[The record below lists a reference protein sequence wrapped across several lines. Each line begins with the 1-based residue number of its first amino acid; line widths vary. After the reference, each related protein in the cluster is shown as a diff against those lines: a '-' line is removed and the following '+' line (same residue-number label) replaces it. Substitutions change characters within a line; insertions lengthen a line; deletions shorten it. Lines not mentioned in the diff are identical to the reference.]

1 MSRDFDQP
9 PLEPRAFEPPASDP
23 ASDEAAPFESASYE
37 SPAFEAARAWPARH
51 RRRFPAVRWLVAGA
65 GAVVAASVLSL
76 AIVVQAAGSP
86 ACAAPPLAG
95 TTHSGKATH
104 FDGSKG
110 GNCSFGPPASNLYV
124 ALGPSEYSQ
133 GAACG
138 GYLDVKGPKGT
149 VRVKVVDQC
158 PECAAGH
165 LDLSEA
171 AFAKI
176 GVLNDGIIPI
186 TYQGV
191 RDPQVPGP
199 VQIRIKDGAS
209 QYWLAVQADN
219 VGAPLKSMEV
229 KTSGGWSALHQTDYN
244 YWLDDNG
251 AGQGPFTL
259 RLTDVYG
266 RQATV
271 SGITLSPLKTQATNV
286 FLTGSAQTGTVQSGG
301 TPKSSAAARAGAA
314 TTQPAGP
321 AATSDA
327 APPSQTTPELWS
339 SASAQAARPCR

>member
-1 MSRDFDQP
+1 MSQD
-9 PLEPRAFEPPASDP
+9 FEPPPAESPPSEATASDGA
-23 ASDEAAPFESASYE
+23 ASGW
-37 SPAFEAARAWPARH
+37 RARH
-51 RRRFPAVRWLVAGA
+51 RRRIPAARWLIAGA
-65 GAVVAASVLSL
+65 GGLVVATVLSL
-76 AIVVQAAGSP
+76 ALVVQASGSP

-95 TTHSGKATH
+95 TAHSGKATH

-110 GNCSFGPPASNLYV
+110 GNCSYGPPASNLYV

-138 GYLDVKGPKGT
+138 GYIDVKGPKGT

-158 PECAAGH
+158 PECPAGH

-191 RDPQVPGP
+191 RDVAGLGP

-209 QYWLAVQADN
+209 QYWLAVLADN

-229 KTSGGWSALHQTDYN
+229 KTSAGWSALHQTDYN

-271 SGITLSPLKTQATNV
+271 SGITLSPLKTQTTNV
-286 FLTGSAQTGTVQSGG
+286 FLTGSVQSRG
-301 TPKSSAAARAGAA
+301 TAKSSGAPPARTV
-314 TTQPAGP
+314 TTQPAASAAASDAPP
-321 AATSDA
+321 ASQGTSD
-327 APPSQTTPELWS
+327 LWS
-339 SASAQAARPCR
+339 ASASAQAARPCR

>member
-1 MSRDFDQP
+1 MSQDFDQP
-9 PLEPRAFEPPASDP
+9 PFEPPAS
-23 ASDEAAPFESASYE
+23 EAAASGRP
-37 SPAFEAARAWPARH
+37 SRH
-51 RRRFPAVRWLVAGA
+51 RRRSPVAGWSARRWLVAGA

-76 AIVVQAAGSP
+76 ALVVQASGSP

-110 GNCSFGPPASNLYV
+110 GNCSYGPPSSNLYV

-138 GYLDVKGPKGT
+138 GYIDVKGPKGT

-158 PECAAGH
+158 PECPAGH

-191 RDPQVPGP
+191 RDAQTPGP

-209 QYWLAVQADN
+209 QYWLAVLADN
-219 VGAPLKSMEV
+219 VGAPLRSMEV
-229 KTSGGWSALHQTDYN
+229 KTSSGWSALHQTDYN

-271 SGITLSPLKTQATNV
+271 SGITLSPLKTQTTNV

-301 TPKSSAAARAGAA
+301 GTKTTGAPAAGPA
-314 TTQPAGP
+314 TTQPAAP
-321 AATSDA
+321 AAQPTASDSSPDQA
-327 APPSQTTPELWS
+327 TPELWS
-339 SASAQAARPCR
+339 ASASAQAARPCR

>member
-1 MSRDFDQP
+1 MSQDFEQP
-9 PLEPRAFEPPASDP
+9 PAGSPS
-23 ASDEAAPFESASYE
+23 SEAAASE
-37 SPAFEAARAWPARH
+37 GAALGRRPRH
-51 RRRFPAVRWLVAGA
+51 RRRWPPARWLIAGA
-65 GAVVAASVLSL
+65 GGLVVATALSL
-76 AIVVQAAGSP
+76 ALVVQASGSP

-95 TTHSGKATH
+95 ITHSGKATH

-110 GNCSFGPPASNLYV
+110 GNCSYGPPASNLYV

-138 GYLDVKGPKGT
+138 GYIDVKGPKGT

-158 PECAAGH
+158 PECPAGH

-176 GVLNDGIIPI
+176 GALNDGIIPI

-191 RDPQVPGP
+191 RDVQGLGP

-209 QYWLAVQADN
+209 QYWLAVLADN

-229 KTSGGWSALHQTDYN
+229 RTSAGWSALHQTDYN

-271 SGITLSPLKTQATNV
+271 SGITLSPLKTQTTNV
-286 FLTGSAQTGTVQSGG
+286 FLTGSGQTGTVRSGG
-301 TPKSSAAARAGAA
+301 TPKSTGTAPAAPA

-327 APPSQTTPELWS
+327 PPPSQAAPELWS
-339 SASAQAARPCR
+339 SATAGASRPCH